1 MITHLSYPKVIIL
14 ILLSLLL
21 VTNGQFAAEKVTL
34 QELRAINSVGEPVL
48 LGKTVTV
55 EGTVVVNTGEW
66 HDSANYFA
74 IIDSNDPP
82 YGVLV
87 YLPGTTTP
95 QVLAGDR
102 IKVTGEVSTRG
113 YSTDYGTTVIIPQ
126 SPDDIT
132 ILNHGLLV
140 IKGYPILTDVTDRI
154 AQRYEGSLVQI
165 EGRLSQYVNSG
176 ITRGFWLDGSRDGNI
191 EDCQGS
197 IYIKFYN
204 YAGID
209 ISHLH
214 NGSYVIVIGVLL
226 RSDGRH
232 GEYYIRL
239 ICQNGIIEDL
249 SRTRPPGPDEKP
261 PGLTY
266 KLEPPSRIETCGLF
280 ELTGFKTSLP
290 LLREMY
296 PDWKPDGS
304 GILLTLGK
312 EKGARITQETA
323 ETNLFLLQFTGGVEP
338 QQLTYEFYPHAFPR
352 WSLDGKQIAYAA
364 APNID
369 DLQGNWD
376 IFIWNFKDKPVQ
388 VTDSPSY
395 ETALSWS
402 PEGDSLIYT
411 SNIDGNWDLWWH
423 PLKEIAV
430 QLTIDPAD
438 ENYPDWSQKG
448 LLFQKRGNDGRFNIW
463 RAQIEFADSIPRLI
477 KQTCLTSD
485 LNGNNVYP
493 RWSPKADKIAFMSS
507 ACGSWDLWLMDSDG
521 ENKHRL
527 TNLPG
532 NELYPAWDPT
542 GRRLAFVRGDE
553 EPALWILDVKQAIKM
568 EIPFEHPLPV
578 NVQSLEL
585 PPSLEEAPI
594 RKITWPLLTQP
605 VFVAPGENF
614 FIKLR
619 DINSKKL
626 TVRLTSPNSQWEIPD
641 VKFANELNIKIPPDF
656 EAGMYDLTILTDRII
671 DSQSRSVIVT
681 EPKSDFCFAIITDV
695 HLNNHFVGE
704 GNEYLMRIIKRL
716 NEVKPDFAV
725 FTGDLALKNTDTYRN
740 DYPQIY
746 NILLEYARFPIFAAM
761 GNHDGKVS
769 GSINGFNYWQ
779 AFIGPLYYSFKFG
792 NWKFLIL
799 NTYDHPQFPTE
810 NGVIGE
816 EQLKWLEGQLQIAQD
831 KGEPTAVFLHHNPF
845 DTRWVFFD
853 DGRNRLRDLLE
864 VYGVGYVF
872 AGHRHTDQLDESVT
886 TIIITTRTAQMA
898 TEGQIGYRLVTVEG
912 SCISNLHKH
921 MPKESWG
928 IININRIEE
937 NF

>member
-34 QELRAINSVGEPVL
+34 QELGEINSVGEPVL

-113 YSTDYGTTVIIPQ
+113 YSTDDGTTVIISQ
-126 SPDDIT
+126 SPNDIT

-140 IKGYPILTDVTDRI
+140 IKGYPIPTDVTGEI
-154 AQRYEGSLVQI
+154 AQRHEGSLVQV
-165 EGRLSQYVNSG
+165 EGRLSQHDNNG
-176 ITRGFWLDGSRDGNI
+176 ITRGFWVDGSRDGNI
-191 EDCQGS
+191 EDSQGK

-214 NGSYVIVIGVLL
+214 NGSYVIVTGVLL

-232 GEYYIRL
+232 GEYYIRPTYQGS
-239 ICQNGIIEDL
+239 IVEDPA
-249 SRTRPPGPDEKP
+249 RTRPPGPEEKP

-266 KLEPPSRIETCGLF
+266 KLEPPKRIKTYGLF
-280 ELTGFKTSLP
+280 ELAGFKTSLP

-323 ETNLFLLQFTGGVEP
+323 ETNLFLLQFTGGSEP
-338 QQLTYEFYPHAFPR
+338 QQLTYESYPHAFPC
-352 WSLDGKQIAYAA
+352 WSPDGKRIAYAA

-376 IFIWNFKDKPVQ
+376 IFIWDFEDKPVQ

-411 SNIDGNWDLWWH
+411 SNINGNWDLWWH
-423 PLKEIAV
+423 PLKGTAV
-430 QLTIDPAD
+430 QLTTDLAD
-438 ENYPDWSQKG
+438 EGYPDWSQKG
-448 LLFQKRGNDGRFNIW
+448 LLFQKRGNDGRFDIW
-463 RAQIEFADSIPRLI
+463 RAQIEFVDSIPRLI
-477 KQTCLTSD
+477 KQTCLTLD

-507 ACGSWDLWLMDSDG
+507 ACGSWDLWLVDSDG

-532 NELYPAWDPT
+532 NELYPAWDP
-542 GRRLAFVRGDE
+542 RERWLAFVRGDE
-553 EPALWILDVKQAIKM
+553 EPGLWVLDVEQAIEM
-568 EIPFEHPLPV
+568 EIPFEHPSSV
-578 NVQSLEL
+578 NVQPPELAWSLEK
-585 PPSLEEAPI
+585 API
-594 RKITWPLLTQP
+594 QKITWPLLTQP

-614 FIKLR
+614 AIKLR
-619 DINSKKL
+619 GINSKKL
-626 TVRLTSPNSQWEIPD
+626 TVRLTSPNSQWEISD
-641 VKFANELNIKIPPDF
+641 VKFADELNIEIPVDF

-671 DSQSRSVIVT
+671 DFQPRSVIVID
-681 EPKSDFCFAIITDV
+681 PKSDFCFAIITDV
-695 HLNNHFVGE
+695 HLNNQFVGE
-704 GNEYLMRIIKRL
+704 GNEYLMRIIKHV

-725 FTGDLALKNTDTYRN
+725 FTGDLVENTDTYGN
-740 DYPQIY
+740 DYSQLY
-746 NILLEYARFPIFAAM
+746 NILLEYARFPIFVAM
-761 GNHDGKVS
+761 GNHDGQVS
-769 GSINGFNYWQ
+769 GDTNGFNYWQ
-779 AFIGPLYYSFKFG
+779 AFMGHLYYSFKFG
-792 NWKFLIL
+792 NWKFLVL
-799 NTYDHPQFPTE
+799 NTYDHPQFPTAD
-810 NGVIGE
+810 GVIGE
-816 EQLKWLEGQLQIAQD
+816 EQLKCLEGQLQIAQD

-853 DGRNRLRDLLE
+853 EGRNRLRDLLE
-864 VYGVGYVF
+864 VYGVSHVF

-886 TIIITTRTAQMA
+886 TIIVTTRTAQAA
-898 TEGQIGYRLVTVEG
+898 TEDRVGYRLVTVKG
-912 SCISNLHKH
+912 SYITNLHKH
-921 MPKESWG
+921 MPKESWR
-928 IININRIEE
+928 IIDSP
-937 NF
+937 